1 MKNRVVNYKG
11 YVISTEEGIEKG
23 IFFRNPLQKVEFD
36 AYCDEPILSAWKY
49 LDDIK
54 NPIRRIY
61 EIVIGN
67 KNIVHNITKWSKD
80 MNWAGFTANIICFP
94 IYFKREY
101 RKLRAISSNKN
112 NIKEIVSYGYE
123 SEFNMCGG
131 NCDVEYTTIK
141 LRNGKVMKFKRNE
154 QYHFTYEYKVKE
166 IIDTGNVNNS

>member
-1 MKNRVVNYKG
+1 MKNRVINYKG
-11 YVISTEEGIEKG
+11 YVISTEEGTERG

-61 EIVIGN
+61 EILIGN
-67 KNIVHNITKWSKD
+67 SEVVRNVNKWSKD
-80 MNWAGFTANIICFP
+80 MNWAGFSANIICFP

-101 RKLRAISSNKN
+101 RKLRAVSGNKT
-112 NIKEIVSYGYE
+112 NIQEIVSYGYE

-131 NCDVEYTTIK
+131 HCDVEYTTMK

-154 QYHFTYEYKVKE
+154 QYHFTYEHKVKE
-166 IIDTGNVNNS
+166 IIDTGSIK